1 MLYDTSRCFRIVYIY
16 KYKIEVTYF
25 DKNKSNNEK
34 IILIPTFKNICLSLF
49 AYILFGGLSTMALSM
64 LVTSSPQ
71 NIIEFLALIGMTA
84 CFFLLN
90 MSSVLDKKIHVI
102 LKTNK

>member
-1 MLYDTSRCFRIVYIY
+1 MF
-16 KYKIEVTYF
+16 
-25 DKNKSNNEK
+25 
-34 IILIPTFKNICLSLF
+34 ILICL
-49 AYILFGGLSTMALSM
+49 YIIWWIVNNGSEYVSNFIPS
-64 LVTSSPQ
+64 

>member
-1 MLYDTSRCFRIVYIY
+1 
-16 KYKIEVTYF
+16 
-25 DKNKSNNEK
+25 
-34 IILIPTFKNICLSLF
+34 
-49 AYILFGGLSTMALSM
+49 
-64 LVTSSPQ
+64 
-71 NIIEFLALIGMTA
+71 

>member
-1 MLYDTSRCFRIVYIY
+1 
-16 KYKIEVTYF
+16 
-25 DKNKSNNEK
+25 
-34 IILIPTFKNICLSLF
+34 
-49 AYILFGGLSTMALSM
+49 GLSTMALSM
-64 LVTSSPQ
+64 LVTLSPQ

-90 MSSVLDKKIHVI
+90 MSSVLDKNIHVI

>member
-1 MLYDTSRCFRIVYIY
+1 MILLGVFALFIYINT
-16 KYKIEVTYF
+16 KLKLHIF

-49 AYILFGGLSTMALSM
+49 CLYIIWWIVNNGSDM
-64 LVTSSPQ
+64 LASSPQ